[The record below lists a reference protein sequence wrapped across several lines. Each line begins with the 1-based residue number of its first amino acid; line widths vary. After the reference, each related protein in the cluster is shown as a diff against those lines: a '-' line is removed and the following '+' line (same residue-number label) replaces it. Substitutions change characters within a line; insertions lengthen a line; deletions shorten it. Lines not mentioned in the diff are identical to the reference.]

1 MDHAA
6 VTTLTRPEP
15 QAVSAT
21 VNSKGGEPHAST
33 ALQPTDNPKRSLARR
48 VLSEGGAVF
57 VLSLLIY
64 LVVSVLLDFKYESF
78 LGDAFSRMA
87 NGSYVLYSRAPH
99 LAAIGFVWEPLTSMA
114 DMFFLL
120 GNHIWPALSH
130 NDMAGS
136 LTSAISMAG
145 AAYQLLAAL
154 REWGVTRTPR
164 LVLTAFF
171 VINPMILL
179 YAGNAMSEGLYLF
192 TLIAATR
199 YLLRWIR
206 TGDLRSLVYAGI
218 SLGFAY
224 LTRNE
229 AAGSIIAGA
238 LCVLLVS
245 YWRHDGK
252 RPSRRAIA
260 LSDAAIFAVPGI
272 VAAAGWAITSY
283 VITGTFFAQYS
294 SVYGSSEQEALLSH
308 ESLHFRILYEFHAI
322 YSLSP
327 TILLILPAAIIAAAY
342 KRDARILAPLTVLTG
357 ALGFDAL
364 ALLNNNIQP
373 YFRYFIVTIP
383 IAILLVGGLIS
394 PASPP
399 LGSKGSGGV
408 RVPRPHPTMATRR
421 LRNAGALLL
430 VLTTMVTATATS
442 GAAMF
447 NPKIG
452 PEELLQLG
460 FVFNPHPSAYQ
471 RAYGQ
476 RYPEILRLSSY
487 LAQLKLP
494 DGDVIVDNSVECV
507 PEVITTISQP
517 KLFVIPNNRDF
528 QRTLADP
535 LTFHAHYILEPSPS
549 FDPVTASNIEF
560 PALWSNGDGFAK
572 MVRQFPSRG
581 TCPKFRLFR
590 VIRHPTQVR

>member
-1 MDHAA
+1 MEHAA
-6 VTTLTRPEP
+6 VGTLTRPDTHTV
-15 QAVSAT
+15 AAF
-21 VNSKGGEPHAST
+21 VNSQGGETPAAT
-33 ALQPTDNPKRSLARR
+33 APKPTDSPKRSLARR
-48 VLSEGGAVF
+48 VFSEGGSVF

-64 LVVSVLLDFKYESF
+64 LVVSVLLAFKYESF

-87 NGSYVLYSRAPH
+87 NGSYVLYSRDPH
-99 LAAIGFVWEPLTSMA
+99 LGAIGFVWEPLTSMV

-120 GNHIWPALSH
+120 GNAVWPALSH

-145 AAYQLLAAL
+145 AAYQLHAAL
-154 REWGVTRTPR
+154 REWGLTRTSR

-179 YAGNAMSEGLYLF
+179 YAGNGMSEGLYLF
-192 TLIAATR
+192 TLMAATR

-206 TGDLRSLVYAGI
+206 IGDLRSLAYAAI

-245 YWRHDGK
+245 YRRSDGQ
-252 RPSRRAIA
+252 RSSRRATA

-283 VITGTFFAQYS
+283 VITGTFFGQYS

-308 ESLHFRILYEFHAI
+308 ESLHFRILYEFHAM

-342 KRDARILAPLTVLTG
+342 KRDARIVAPLTVLTG

-373 YFRYFIVTIP
+373 YFRYFIVTVP
-383 IAILLVGGLIS
+383 IAILLVGAVIS
-394 PASPP
+394 PTPPP
-399 LGSKGSGGV
+399 LGSNAND
-408 RVPRPHPTMATRR
+408 RPARPRPAAVTKL

-430 VLTTMVTATATS
+430 VLATMIAATATT

-460 FVFNPHPSAYQ
+460 FVFNPHPSSYE

-476 RYPEILRLSSY
+476 RYPQILHLSSY
-487 LAQLKLP
+487 FARLKLP

-535 LTFHAHYILEPSPS
+535 LAFHAHYILEPNPS
-549 FDPVTASNIEF
+549 VDPVTASNIEF
-560 PALWSNGDGFAK
+560 PSLWSNGDGFAK

-581 TCPKFRLFR
+581 TCPKFRLFK
-590 VIRHPTQVR
+590 VISHPTQIR